1 MGWNVQLMN
10 HFTNNA
16 HSATH
21 VARSKAQ
28 HYVRKSCTK
37 TKTPP
42 NTRKFYVDSALI
54 FGKTEKIATYLLSL
68 NVWCLV
74 RGILVLKHTQF
85 QQFHA
90 KILVKAFTDSIVST
104 LPSFFIVQRQ
114 GFQSIVGKEHF
125 KAQKRAKICPRIA
138 SLSLGAIL

>member
-1 MGWNVQLMN
+1 MD

-16 HSATH
+16 HGTTH

-28 HYVRKSCTK
+28 HYARKSCTK
-37 TKTPP
+37 TKIPP

-74 RGILVLKHTQF
+74 RGILVLKTPNF
-85 QQFHA
+85 NS
-90 KILVKAFTDSIVST
+90 FT
-104 LPSFFIVQRQ
+104 
-114 GFQSIVGKEHF
+114 
-125 KAQKRAKICPRIA
+125 
-138 SLSLGAIL
+138 